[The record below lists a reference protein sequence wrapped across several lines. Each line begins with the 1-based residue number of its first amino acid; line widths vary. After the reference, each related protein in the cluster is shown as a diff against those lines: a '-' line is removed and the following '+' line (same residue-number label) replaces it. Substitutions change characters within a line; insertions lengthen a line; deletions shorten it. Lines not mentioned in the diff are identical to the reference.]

1 MTERDRERAEL
12 LAALHA
18 AGAASEEDE
27 KELEALLLQDPSLE
41 QLVRDFQESMA
52 LLGSSVDPLKTP
64 TRTLREVRAKIGHDK
79 GGLVAWIRSWFEED

>member
-27 KELEALLLQDPSLE
+27 KELEELLRQDPSVE
-41 QLVRDFQESMA
+41 QVVRDFQESMA
-52 LLGSSVDPLKTP
+52 LLGSSVEPLKTP
-64 TRTLREVRAKIGHDK
+64 MRTLREVRRKIRHDE
-79 GGLVAWIRSWFEED
+79 GGLVARIRSWFEKD